1 MPRLSDEKLQ
11 RIRSSVDIVD
21 VIGNYLPL
29 QKRGKGYWAICP
41 FHDDKNPSMSVS
53 QELQIYK
60 CFVCGAGGN
69 VFTFLKEYLKISYI
83 EAVKMCAEMA
93 GIDTPE
99 LNNYQQERKVDDKL
113 VPLYQMHAEASKIY
127 QLFLDT
133 KPALKARDYLAR
145 RHLDEKIIKEFQ
157 IGYAPND
164 DALKKA
170 FTQLN
175 FSPID
180 MARSGLIIE
189 GQNGYYDRF
198 KERIVFPLWDS
209 NGQVIGFSGR
219 IYLPNDD
226 QAKYMNS
233 PESEIFT
240 KGDMLYHYAQSK
252 QAIKKAGFVYL
263 LEGFMDV
270 IALYKAGI
278 ENAVALMGTALT
290 KSHLTLLR
298 KVCDTIYLCLDGDK
312 PGLDAMNK
320 ASQILVDAG
329 FKVRIITLPQGMDP
343 DELLENFG
351 QEALVNALNKHIST
365 IEFKINYEYEKI
377 HKDNYD
383 ERRSYLEKI
392 AKPLS
397 EVKDAIDLDYYIDLV
412 SIKSGFSHEIIAKRI
427 AGLKNNFQNKP
438 ELPIISNHH
447 RSKLPH
453 NKYAMSEASLLY
465 YMLLDRNVATRYES
479 ELGFLYDDKYRL
491 LANYITDYYHHYQG
505 VLDIANLVDF
515 IGSDE
520 TLIATLFEISEMA
533 LPKTADRKVI
543 DDYIDTIKKYSVK
556 LQIKDLKEQ
565 MALELDE
572 TKKSEL
578 ALKMIELQCK

>member
-1 MPRLSDEKLQ
+1 MPRLSEEKLQ
-11 RIRSSVDIVD
+11 QIRSSVDIVD

-29 QKRGKGYWAICP
+29 HKKGKGYWAVCP

-60 CFVCGAGGN
+60 CFVCNAGGN
-69 VFTFLKEYLKISYI
+69 VFTFLKDYLKISYI

-93 GIDTPE
+93 GIDVPE
-99 LNNYQQERKVDDKL
+99 LNSYQQEKKIDDKL
-113 VPLYQMHAEASKIY
+113 VPLYQMHSEASKIY

-133 KPALKARDYLAR
+133 KPALKARDYLLK
-145 RHLDEKIIKEFQ
+145 RHLDERIIKEFQ

-164 DALKKA
+164 DSLKKA

-175 FSPID
+175 FSPLD
-180 MARSGLIIE
+180 MARSGLVVE
-189 GQNGYYDRF
+189 GRSGYYDRF

-219 IYLPNDD
+219 IYLPDEQ

-252 QAIKKAGFVYL
+252 SAIKKAGFAYL

-270 IALYKAGI
+270 IALYRAGL

-290 KSHLTLLR
+290 KSHLALLR
-298 KVCDTIYLCLDGDK
+298 KVTDTIYLCLDGDR
-312 PGLDAMNK
+312 PGLDAMGK
-320 ASQILVDAG
+320 ASQVLLGAG
-329 FKVRIITLPQGMDP
+329 FKVRIICLPQGMDP

-351 QEALVNALNKHIST
+351 QEALINALNKHISVL
-365 IEFKINYEYEKI
+365 EFKINDEYEKI
-377 HKDNYD
+377 HKDNYE

-392 AKPLS
+392 AKLLCQV
-397 EVKDAIDLDYYIDLV
+397 EDAIDLDYYIDLV
-412 SIKSGFSHEIIAKRI
+412 SVKSGFSRDIIFKRVS
-427 AGLKNNFQNKP
+427 GLKNNIQKK
-438 ELPIISNHH
+438 EKMPIISHH
-447 RSKLPH
+447 RPKQPH
-453 NKYAMSEASLLY
+453 NKYAMSEAGLLY

-505 VLDIANLVDF
+505 ALDIAALVDF

-520 TLIATLFEISEMA
+520 TLVSTLFEISELT
-533 LPKTADRKVI
+533 LPKDSTRKVI
-543 DDYIDTIKKYSVK
+543 DDYIMTIKKYSIK
-556 LQIKDLKEQ
+556 LQIDDLKAQ
-565 MALELDE
+565 MAVELDE
-572 TKKSEL
+572 NKKSEL
-578 ALKMIELQCK
+578 AMKMIELQCK

>member
-1 MPRLSDEKLQ
+1 MPRLSEEKLQ
-11 RIRSSVDIVD
+11 QIRSSVDIVD

-29 QKRGKGYWAICP
+29 HKKGKGYWAVCP

-60 CFVCGAGGN
+60 CFVCNAGGN
-69 VFTFLKEYLKISYI
+69 VFTFLKDYLKISYI

-93 GIDTPE
+93 GIDVPE
-99 LNNYQQERKVDDKL
+99 LNSYQQEKKIDDKL
-113 VPLYQMHAEASKIY
+113 VPLYQMHSEASKIY

-133 KPALKARDYLAR
+133 KPALKARDYLLK
-145 RHLDEKIIKEFQ
+145 RHLDERVIKEFQ

-164 DALKKA
+164 DSLKKA

-175 FSPID
+175 FSPLD
-180 MARSGLIIE
+180 MARSGLVVE
-189 GQNGYYDRF
+189 GKSGYYDRF

-219 IYLPNDD
+219 IYLPDEQ

-252 QAIKKAGFVYL
+252 SAIKKEGFVYL

-270 IALYKAGI
+270 IALYRAGL

-298 KVCDTIYLCLDGDK
+298 KVTDTIYLCLDGDR
-312 PGLDAMNK
+312 PGLDAMSK
-320 ASQILVDAG
+320 ASQVLLGAG
-329 FKVRIITLPQGMDP
+329 FKVRIICLPQGMDP

-351 QEALVNALNKHIST
+351 QEALINALNKHISVL
-365 IEFKINYEYEKI
+365 EFKINDEYEKI
-377 HKDNYD
+377 HKDNYE

-392 AKPLS
+392 AMLLCQV
-397 EVKDAIDLDYYIDLV
+397 EDEIDLDYYIDLV
-412 SIKSGFSHEIIAKRI
+412 SIKSGFSRDIIFKRVSS
-427 AGLKNNFQNKP
+427 LKNNIQKK
-438 ELPIISNHH
+438 EKMPIISHH
-447 RSKLPH
+447 RPKQPH
-453 NKYAMSEASLLY
+453 NKYAMSEAGLLY

-491 LANYITDYYHHYQG
+491 LANYIIDYYHHYQG
-505 VLDIANLVDF
+505 ALDIAALVDF

-520 TLIATLFEISEMA
+520 ALVSTLFEISELT
-533 LPKTADRKVI
+533 LPKDSNRKVI
-543 DDYIDTIKKYSVK
+543 DDYIATIKKYSVK
-556 LQIKDLKEQ
+556 LQIEDLKAQ
-565 MALELDE
+565 MAVELDE
-572 TKKSEL
+572 NKKSEL
-578 ALKMIELQCK
+578 AMKMIELQCK

>member
-1 MPRLSDEKLQ
+1 MPRLSEEKLQ
-11 RIRSSVDIVD
+11 QIRSSVDIVD

-29 QKRGKGYWAICP
+29 HKKGKGYWAVCP

-60 CFVCGAGGN
+60 CFVCNAGGN
-69 VFTFLKEYLKISYI
+69 VFTFLKDYLKISYI

-93 GIDTPE
+93 GIDVPE
-99 LNNYQQERKVDDKL
+99 LNSYQQEKKIDDKL
-113 VPLYQMHAEASKIY
+113 VPLYQMHSEASKIY

-133 KPALKARDYLAR
+133 KPALKARDYLLK
-145 RHLDEKIIKEFQ
+145 RHLDERVIKEFQ

-164 DALKKA
+164 DSLKKA

-175 FSPID
+175 FSPLD
-180 MARSGLIIE
+180 MARSGLVVE
-189 GQNGYYDRF
+189 GRSGYYDRF

-219 IYLPNDD
+219 IYLPDEQ

-252 QAIKKAGFVYL
+252 SAIKKEGFVYL

-270 IALYKAGI
+270 IALYRAGL

-290 KSHLTLLR
+290 KSHLALLR
-298 KVCDTIYLCLDGDK
+298 KVTDTIYLCLDGDR
-312 PGLDAMNK
+312 PGLDAMSK
-320 ASQILVDAG
+320 ASQVLLGAG
-329 FKVRIITLPQGMDP
+329 FKVRIICLPQGMDP

-351 QEALVNALNKHIST
+351 QEALINALNKHISVL
-365 IEFKINYEYEKI
+365 EFKINDEYEKI
-377 HKDNYD
+377 HKDNYE

-392 AKPLS
+392 AKLLCQV
-397 EVKDAIDLDYYIDLV
+397 EDEIDLDYYIDLV
-412 SIKSGFSHEIIAKRI
+412 SIKSGFSRDIIFKRVSS
-427 AGLKNNFQNKP
+427 LKNNIQKK
-438 ELPIISNHH
+438 EKMPIISHH
-447 RSKLPH
+447 RPKQPH
-453 NKYAMSEASLLY
+453 NKYAMSEAGLLY

-479 ELGFLYDDKYRL
+479 ELGFLYDDRYRL
-491 LANYITDYYHHYQG
+491 LANYIIDYYHHYQG
-505 VLDIANLVDF
+505 TLDIAALVDF

-520 TLIATLFEISEMA
+520 ALVSTLFEISELT
-533 LPKTADRKVI
+533 LPKDSNRKVI
-543 DDYIDTIKKYSVK
+543 DDYIATIKKYSVK
-556 LQIKDLKEQ
+556 LQIEDLKAQ
-565 MALELDE
+565 MAVELDE
-572 TKKSEL
+572 NKKSKL
-578 ALKMIELQCK
+578 AMKMIELQCK

>member
-1 MPRLSDEKLQ
+1 MPRLSEEKLQ
-11 RIRSSVDIVD
+11 QIRSSVDIVD

-29 QKRGKGYWAICP
+29 HKKGKGYWAVCP

-60 CFVCGAGGN
+60 CFVCNAGGN
-69 VFTFLKEYLKISYI
+69 VFTFLKDYLKISYI

-93 GIDTPE
+93 GIDVPE
-99 LNNYQQERKVDDKL
+99 LNSYQQEKKIDDKL
-113 VPLYQMHAEASKIY
+113 VPLYQMHSEASKIY

-133 KPALKARDYLAR
+133 KPALKARDYLLK
-145 RHLDEKIIKEFQ
+145 RHLDERVIKEFQ

-164 DALKKA
+164 DSLKKA

-175 FSPID
+175 FSPLD
-180 MARSGLIIE
+180 MARSGLVVE
-189 GQNGYYDRF
+189 GRSGYYDRF

-219 IYLPNDD
+219 IYLPDEQ

-252 QAIKKAGFVYL
+252 SAIKKEGFVYL

-270 IALYKAGI
+270 IALYRAGL

-298 KVCDTIYLCLDGDK
+298 KVTDTIYLCLDGDR
-312 PGLDAMNK
+312 PGLDAMSK
-320 ASQILVDAG
+320 ASQVLLGAG
-329 FKVRIITLPQGMDP
+329 FKVRIICLPQGMDP

-351 QEALVNALNKHIST
+351 QEALINALNKHISVL
-365 IEFKINYEYEKI
+365 EFKINDEYEKI
-377 HKDNYD
+377 HKDNYE

-392 AKPLS
+392 AKLLCQV
-397 EVKDAIDLDYYIDLV
+397 EDEIDLDYYIDLV
-412 SIKSGFSHEIIAKRI
+412 SIKSGFSRDIIFKRVSS
-427 AGLKNNFQNKP
+427 LKNNIQKK
-438 ELPIISNHH
+438 EKMPIISHH
-447 RSKLPH
+447 RPKQPH
-453 NKYAMSEASLLY
+453 NKYAMSEAGLLY

-491 LANYITDYYHHYQG
+491 LANYIIDYYHHYQG
-505 VLDIANLVDF
+505 TLDIAALVDF

-520 TLIATLFEISEMA
+520 ALVSTLFEISELT
-533 LPKTADRKVI
+533 LPKDSNRKVI
-543 DDYIDTIKKYSVK
+543 DDYIATIKKYSVK
-556 LQIKDLKEQ
+556 LQIEDLKAQ
-565 MALELDE
+565 MAVELDE
-572 TKKSEL
+572 NKKSEL
-578 ALKMIELQCK
+578 AMKMIELQCK